1 MQKYVQEWQSSCVD
15 DGVID
20 MNVVGLEGDRPLD
33 YLLYSDELPRRND
46 GRLGEG
52 YLQKYQ
58 HTEAGGWWCSGV
70 DLLTGEADLWGC
82 FKPEQPRV
90 SGKKGK
96 PIKYEH
102 PPKVSTGLFALRV
115 PLHVW
120 QLVASRYQVD
130 FNEELWDSSQ
140 PDGGFW
146 QWIKENTEIPL
157 VITEGAKKAGALL
170 SAGYAAIAL
179 PGIYGAVRTPKDAV
193 GNRVG
198 RSRLIPQ
205 IKKLV
210 EGQRKIYFA
219 FDQDE
224 KPRTVK
230 AVNAAI
236 RKTGYLLKK
245 QGCKVA
251 VITWESRLGKGVDDL
266 IATHGQDK
274 FEHLYQRA
282 QSLDLWKARG
292 LNQLTYNRH
301 HKQNQRYLGE
311 ILAPDEAKIIAIKSP
326 KGTGKTRQLE
336 TVVAQ
341 AIARQQKV
349 LVIGHRI
356 RLVEELCQRFGL
368 DYIRDLPTDKDRTA
382 EPSLK
387 TKGYGLCIDSLHEKS
402 QANFNPNQWSDALI
416 IIDEVEQ
423 VLWHGLNSSTC
434 RDHRVNILQNL
445 KALLQNVF
453 EGDGNIYIS
462 DADLSDVSIDY
473 LRSLGGQEIVP
484 FVIENTW
491 QADKKSGY
499 PLHHYDDGT
508 PKRLVKDLEDHIKEG
523 GKPFVSLSAQKL
535 KSQWGTSTL
544 ELYLQKQFPQLKIL
558 RIDSETLADPKHQA
572 YGCMTNLNEVVK
584 NYDVVLASPAVETG
598 ISLDIKGHFTSVW
611 AIAQGV
617 QTVNSVCQA
626 LSRVRENIPRY
637 LWVAKYGF
645 NKIGNGS
652 SSIPSLLTSSQKL
665 TQTNIRLLQQS
676 DFAALEDL
684 DTEFQAESLLC
695 WAKFAVRINAG
706 MVNYREA
713 VLAHLI
719 DEGHHLVDAKELKK
733 QAKPKAKSK
742 AKDKKAQSKNN
753 QLTID
758 LNSIRET
765 SYLAECQ
772 AIAQASPLS
781 KTRYQA
787 LKKKL
792 VKTPEER
799 YQLRKYELQQ
809 RYNIPVT
816 TELVNRDSDGWY
828 KKLRC
833 HYFVTLGRSYLA
845 DRDALIAKH
854 LMQQGNGQIF
864 QPDFNHSQLGAI
876 IGTLEI
882 LGIHELLDNSSKELH
897 NLDPN
902 MQHMTAI
909 ALENRQ
915 AIKTT
920 VGIGLAK
927 NATPMMILKRFL
939 ELMGVELSYLKM
951 RSIQKKRTRIYNI
964 AIPEDGRQ
972 TVFRHWLQVD
982 QKCPGTSAFWQEDCQ
997 QYLQQLQQTH
1007 IEKTSDYEQLT
1018 FNLPMQDAS

>member
-1 MQKYVQEWQSSCVD
+1 
-15 DGVID
+15 
-20 MNVVGLEGDRPLD
+20 MNVVALEGDRPLD
-33 YLLYSDELPRRND
+33 YLLYSDDLPRRND

-70 DLLTGEADLWGC
+70 DLLTGGADLWGC
-82 FKPEQPRV
+82 FKPEQPRI
-90 SGKKGK
+90 GGAKGK

-115 PLHVW
+115 PPHIW
-120 QLVASRYQVD
+120 QLIATRYQVAFSED
-130 FNEELWDSSQ
+130 AWDSSQ

-146 QWIKENTEIPL
+146 QWLKEHTEIPL

-179 PGIYGAVRTPKDAV
+179 PGIYGAVRTPKDAT
-193 GNRVG
+193 GQRLG

-210 EGQRKIYFA
+210 EGQRKIFIA
-219 FDQDE
+219 FDQDQ
-224 KPRTVK
+224 KPRTIK

-245 QGCKVA
+245 QGCDVA
-251 VITWESRLGKGVDDL
+251 VITWDSQLGKGVDDL
-266 IATHGQDK
+266 IAHHGQDK
-274 FEHLYQRA
+274 FNQLYQQA
-282 QSLDLWKARG
+282 PSLELWKARD

-301 HKQNQRYLGE
+301 HEQNQRYLGE
-311 ILAPDEAKIIAIKSP
+311 IVAPETAKIVAIKSP

-336 TVVAQ
+336 TVVAR

-368 DYIRDLPTDKDRTA
+368 DYIRDLPADKGRTT

-402 QANFNPNQWSDALI
+402 QAHFNPHQWSDALI
-416 IIDEVEQ
+416 VIDEVEQ

-434 RDHRVNILQNL
+434 RDYRVNILQTFKTL
-445 KALLQNVF
+445 IQNVF
-453 EGDGNIYIS
+453 EGEGQIYIS
-462 DADLSDVSIDY
+462 DADLSNVSVDY
-473 LRSLGGQEIVP
+473 LRSLGGQEVTP

-499 PLHHYDDGT
+499 TLNHYNEGT
-508 PKRLVKDLEDHIKEG
+508 PKRLIKDLEEHIKAG
-523 GKPFVSLSAQKL
+523 GKPFVCLSAQKL

-544 ELYLQKQFPQLKIL
+544 ELYLQNQFPQLRIL
-558 RIDSETLADPKHQA
+558 RIDSETLADAKHRA
-572 YGCMTNLNEVVK
+572 YGCMTNLNEVVTE
-584 NYDVVLASPAVETG
+584 YDVVLASPAVETG
-598 ISLDIKGHFTSVW
+598 ISLDLKGHFTSVW
-611 AIAQGV
+611 AIAQGI

-652 SSIPSLLTSSQKL
+652 TSIPSLLHSSQKL

-684 DTEFQAESLLC
+684 DTQFQAESLLC

-713 VLAHLI
+713 VLAHLTS
-719 DEGHHLVDAKELKK
+719 EGHNLVPAIE
-733 QAKPKAKSK
+733 AAAKSK
-742 AKDKKAQSKNN
+742 KKTTKKKAKPEAS
-753 QLTID
+753 QLTIA

-781 KTRYQA
+781 KTRYLA

-792 VKTPEER
+792 VKTPKER
-799 YQLRKYELQQ
+799 YQLRKYELQK

-828 KKLRC
+828 RKLRC
-833 HYFVTLGRSYLA
+833 HYFATLGRPYLA

-876 IGTLEI
+876 IGTIEI
-882 LGIHELLDNSSKELH
+882 LGIHDLLHQPQKELH

-902 MQHMTAI
+902 MQHMAAI

-927 NATPMMILKRFL
+927 NSTPMMILKRFL
-939 ELMGVELSYLKM
+939 ELIGLDLAYLKM
-951 RSIQKKRTRIYNI
+951 RSIQKKRTRIYQI
-964 AIPEDGRQ
+964 MAPDDGRQ
-972 TVFRHWLQVD
+972 TVFQHWLQVD

-997 QYLQQLQQTH
+997 QYLQQLQKTRT
-1007 IEKTSDYEQLT
+1007 EKTSNYKQLT
-1018 FNLPMQDAS
+1018 FDLPTEEAS

>member
-1 MQKYVQEWQSSCVD
+1 
-15 DGVID
+15 
-20 MNVVGLEGDRPLD
+20 MNVVALEGDRPLD

-52 YLQKYQ
+52 YLQRYQ

-90 SGKKGK
+90 AGQKGK

-102 PPKVSTGLFALRV
+102 PPKISTGLFALRV
-115 PLHVW
+115 PRHIW
-120 QLVASRYQVD
+120 QLVATRYQVEFSGD
-130 FNEELWDSSQ
+130 EWDESQ

-146 QWIKENTEIPL
+146 QWMKEHPEIPL
-157 VITEGAKKAGALL
+157 VITEGAKKAGTLL
-170 SAGYAAIAL
+170 SAGYGAIAL
-179 PGIYGAVRTPKDAV
+179 PGIYGAVRTPKDAE
-193 GNRVG
+193 GNKIG
-198 RSRLIPQ
+198 RLRLIPQ
-205 IKKLV
+205 MKKLV
-210 EGQRKIYFA
+210 EGQRQVFIA

-236 RKTGYLLKK
+236 RKTGYLLKQ

-251 VITWESRLGKGVDDL
+251 VITWESHLGKGVDDL
-266 IATHGQDK
+266 IATHGQDEFDRRYK
-274 FEHLYQRA
+274 QA
-282 QSLDLWKARG
+282 QSLALWKARG

-301 HKQNQRYLGE
+301 YELNKRYLSE
-311 ILAPDEAKIIAIKSP
+311 IAVPDAAKIVAIKSP

-336 TVVAQ
+336 KVVAQ
-341 AIARQQKV
+341 AIARQQPV

-368 DYIRDLPTDKDRTA
+368 DYIRDLPTDQQRSN

-387 TKGYGLCIDSLHEKS
+387 INGYGLCIDSLHGKS
-402 QANFNPNQWSDALI
+402 QARFNPSHWSDALI
-416 IIDEVEQ
+416 IIDEAEQ

-434 RDHRVNILQNL
+434 REHRVNILQNFKSL
-445 KALLQNVF
+445 MQNVF
-453 EGDGNIYIS
+453 EGEGKIYVS
-462 DADLSDVSIDY
+462 DADLSDVSLDY
-473 LRSLGGQEIVP
+473 LRSLGGQEFTP

-491 QADKKSGY
+491 QADLKSGY
-499 PLHHYDDGT
+499 DLNHYDDGT
-508 PKRLVKDLEDHIKEG
+508 PKRLVKDLEQHIKEG
-523 GKPFVSLSAQKL
+523 GKPFVCLSAQKL

-544 ELYLQKQFPQLKIL
+544 ELYFQTQFPQLRIL

-572 YGCMTNLNEVVK
+572 YGCMTNLNQVVTG
-584 NYDVVLASPAVETG
+584 YDLVLASPAVETG
-598 ISLDIKGHFTSVW
+598 ISLDLKGYFTSVW
-611 AIAQGV
+611 GIAQGV
-617 QTVNSVCQA
+617 QTVNSICQA
-626 LSRVRENIPRY
+626 LSRVRENVPRH

-713 VLAHLI
+713 VLAHLTQ
-719 DEGHHLVDAKELKK
+719 EGHRLNAVEKTK
-733 QAKPKAKSK
+733 AKPKKTAKGKK
-742 AKDKKAQSKNN
+742 AKPEAN
-753 QLTID
+753 QLTTAI
-758 LNSIRET
+758 NSIRET
-765 SYLAECQ
+765 NYRAECQ

-781 KTRYQA
+781 KTRYQT

-792 VKTPEER
+792 VKTTKER
-799 YQLRKYELQQ
+799 HQLKKYELQK

-816 TELVNRDSDGWY
+816 TELVNQDSEGWY

-833 HYFVTLGRSYLA
+833 HYFLSFGRPYLA
-845 DRDALIAKH
+845 DRDALIATH

-882 LGIHELLDNSSKELH
+882 LGINDLLQQPQREIH
-897 NLDPN
+897 NLDFD
-902 MQHMTAI
+902 MQHMAAI

-927 NATPMMILKRFL
+927 NSTAMMILKRFL
-939 ELMGVELSYLKM
+939 ELLGMELKYIKM
-951 RSIQKKRTRIYNI
+951 RSIQKKRTRIYQI
-964 AIPEDGRQ
+964 AVPEDGRQ
-972 TVFRHWLQVD
+972 SVFQHWLQID
-982 QKCPGTSAFWQEDCQ
+982 QKCPGTSAFWQEDCK
-997 QYLQQLQQTH
+997 QYLKQLQKTRT
-1007 IEKTSDYEQLT
+1007 ETTSDYVQLT
-1018 FNLPMQDAS
+1018 FDLPPQEAS